1 MPLSHLIKF
10 TSNGAKIMK
19 LCAVLNAAA
28 VAVAYVK
35 KTINAFSDQWLLFH
49 FWRGYVSAT
58 SAAAATTS
66 LLLTQS
72 AITAGQSTLMYYSL
86 CSSSSIRA

>member
-1 MPLSHLIKF
+1 MFSATVTF
-10 TSNGAKIMK
+10 NKIYIEWCK
-19 LCAVLNAAA
+19 DNEAVLNAAA

-58 SAAAATTS
+58 SAAATTS